1 MIDLFQPAPRPQ
13 PTFDDLM
20 SRWAGRELDPQAALA
35 RFRAHRVRREQAAAE
50 RAVQGDA

>member
-1 MIDLFQPAPRPQ
+1 MIDLFEPAPHRR

-20 SRWAGRELDPQAALA
+20 SRWAGRELDPYAALA
-35 RFRAHRVRREQAAAE
+35 RFRAYQVQREQAAAE